1 MDNINP
7 MKAIILYTQTAVSIS
22 LSISCLD
29 SFCAAA
35 LAAVEVISTAAQCE
49 AKLCGRSL
57 NT

>member
-1 MDNINP
+1 
-7 MKAIILYTQTAVSIS
+7 MKAIISYTLTALNIS